1 MTRSR
6 FQGVRTVT
14 RFNWPLYV
22 AAVGVLGIAGGV
34 AASPFPCMLRLAGAL
49 AAAGALWFLL
59 GSLGATHWVYD
70 RSDLYRWNW
79 LRSLCPS
86 GSFRLGVCHT
96 GFDEVSAGLRAQFPE
111 ARIEVLDHFDPET
124 MTEASIRRARAL
136 HPPPA
141 GTLAAPF
148 DRWPEVRADLILAPL
163 AVHELR
169 SVEERAG
176 WFREARRSLEP
187 EGTIIVVEHLRDL
200 PNFLAF
206 GPGFVHFH
214 SENAWRESWLAAGL
228 ELERSFP
235 LTPFLRVFVL
245 K

>member
-6 FQGVRTVT
+6 FQGVRTVA

-22 AAVGVLGIAGGV
+22 AAVAVLLVALGV
-34 AASPFPCMLRLAGAL
+34 AVSALPDALRLAGAL

-70 RSDLYRWNW
+70 RSDLYRWSW
-79 LRSLCPS
+79 LRALLLR
-86 GSFRLGVCHT
+86 GDARLLVCHT
-96 GFDEVSAGLRAQFPE
+96 GFDEVSGSLRAAFPE
-111 ARIEVLDHFDPET
+111 ARVEVLDHFDAET

-136 HPPPA
+136 HPPAA

-148 DRWPEVRADLILAPL
+148 DRWPEIQADLILAPL
-163 AVHELR
+163 AIHELR
-169 SVEERAG
+169 RVGERAA
-176 WFREARRSLEP
+176 WFSEARRSLEP
-187 EGTIIVVEHLRDL
+187 GGRIVVVEHLRDL

-206 GPGFVHFH
+206 GPGFMHFH
-214 SENAWRESWLAAGL
+214 TAAAWRRSWEQAGL
-228 ELERSFP
+228 ELERSSP

>member
-1 MTRSR
+1 MIRSR
-6 FQGVRTVT
+6 FQGVRTVA

-22 AAVGVLGIAGGV
+22 VAFAVLLVALGVVFSAL
-34 AASPFPCMLRLAGAL
+34 PNPLRLAGTL

-70 RSDLYRWNW
+70 RSDLYRWDW
-79 LRSLCPS
+79 LRSLLPRDDA
-86 GSFRLGVCHT
+86 RLLVCHT
-96 GFDEVSAGLRAQFPE
+96 GFDEVSAGLRATFPE
-111 ARIEVLDHFDPET
+111 ARIEVLDHFDAGT

-136 HPPPA
+136 HPPPP

-148 DRWPEVRADLILAPL
+148 DRWPEIRADLILAPL

-169 SVEERAG
+169 SVGERAA
-176 WFREARRSLEP
+176 WFSEARRSLEP
-187 EGTIIVVEHLRDL
+187 GGTIVVVEHLRDL

-214 SENAWRESWLAAGL
+214 TAAAWRRSWQQAGL
-228 ELERSFP
+228 ELERSFS

>member
-1 MTRSR
+1 MNRSR
-6 FQGVRTVT
+6 FQGVRTVV
-14 RFNWPLYV
+14 RFNWPIYV
-22 AAVGVLGIAGGV
+22 AAVAVLAVTATV
-34 AASPFPCMLRLAGAL
+34 AALPFPGLFRMAGTL

-86 GSFRLGVCHT
+86 GPFRLLVCHT
-96 GFDEVSAGLRAQFPE
+96 GFDEVSAGLRATFPE
-111 ARIEVLDHFDPET
+111 ARIEVLDHFDAGT

-136 HPPPA
+136 HPPPPA
-141 GTLAAPF
+141 TLAAPF
-148 DRWPEVRADLILAPL
+148 DRWPDIKADLILAPL

-169 SVEERAG
+169 SVGERAA
-176 WFREARRSLEP
+176 WFAEARRSLEP
-187 EGTIIVVEHLRDL
+187 GGTIVVVEHLRDL

-214 SENAWRESWLAAGL
+214 TAAAWRRSWQQAGL
-228 ELERSFP
+228 GLERSFS